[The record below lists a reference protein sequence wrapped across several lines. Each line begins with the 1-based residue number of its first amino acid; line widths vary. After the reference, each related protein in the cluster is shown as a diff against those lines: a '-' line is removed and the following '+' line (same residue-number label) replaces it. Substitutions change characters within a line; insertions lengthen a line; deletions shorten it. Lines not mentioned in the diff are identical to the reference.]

1 MEVVIKSKLK
11 EYAKGRNLVITIRQL
26 TVNSCC
32 GGKIMPGG
40 IRQAK
45 TPPQVI
51 EGSPKEDNIA
61 DYQKLLKDGITIYLH
76 QNLLASYSKLRLDI
90 KKLGFIKRFTLE
102 SFE

>member
-1 MEVVIKSKLK
+1 MELVIEPKLK
-11 EYAKGRNLVITIRQL
+11 AYAKGRNLVITIRQL

-32 GGKIMPGG
+32 GGKLMPGG

-45 TPPQVI
+45 TPPQII
-51 EGSPKEDNIA
+51 EGSPKKDHIV
-61 DYQKLLKDGITIYLH
+61 DYQKLVKDEITIYLH
-76 QNLLASYSKLRLDI
+76 QNLIDDYSKLKLDI